1 MFRTHRALTILV
13 SQPATNQY
21 EVGLQ
26 SLMTLTRVTNET
38 GSTSSDQF
46 RSVYFSLFQFSSCA
60 VNKRLVEAAAAA
72 MTHGHVS

>member
-1 MFRTHRALTILV
+1 M
-13 SQPATNQY
+13 
-21 EVGLQ
+21 
-26 SLMTLTRVTNET
+26 MLTRVTNET

-72 MTHGHVS
+72 MTRGHVSEHLLRGTSRRAGGLVF